1 MTSPSLLQK
10 IAKARQAAPSEL
22 PMARLCAAVIL
33 AAVES
38 EEAVHL
44 AIARLKEA
52 LGSNWSHVTALQ
64 FMSGRRGEFAADCSL
79 PEEQVSLHLAHL
91 VAQQVCNEQNL
102 AGVRSPDGL
111 DVAKIRVLFLA
122 TQAGRQKKKLTAFRL
137 SSET

>member
-91 VAQQVCNEQNL
+91 VAQQVCNEQNM

-111 DVAKIRVLFLA
+111 DVAKVRALVVA
-122 TQAGRQKKKLTAFRL
+122 TLELTQVPDFRCPM
-137 SSET
+137 